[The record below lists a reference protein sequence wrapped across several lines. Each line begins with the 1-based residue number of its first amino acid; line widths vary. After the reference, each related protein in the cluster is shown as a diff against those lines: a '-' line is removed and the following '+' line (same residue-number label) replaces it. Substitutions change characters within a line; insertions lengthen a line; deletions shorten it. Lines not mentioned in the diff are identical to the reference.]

1 MLRWLSVRITKLCFR
16 ALRDGSAVVSPLMA
30 LMIIPIAGA
39 TAMATEM
46 GQWYYFQRAMQNAAD
61 AAALAAAITNNN
73 TGSGSTSL
81 AEGRAAAAKFGFE
94 DGEDNTEVD
103 IAVVTCPTGAA
114 AGAICYEASLSK
126 VLPIT
131 LSALV
136 GFRGNEND
144 GFAQRIPAVAVTTT
158 AGSAEDAC
166 IWSLSPGANSFTSNG
181 GPKPDLAGCSIV
193 SNGDATCNGH
203 DLGADVGAAVGTST
217 GCGET
222 QVSGVEAPE
231 DKYADLADNIPA
243 NDCGGSYATIPAKKS
258 DPALPA
264 NNVLTAAN
272 ANTRKCGDV
281 QLSGDVT
288 LTGSNTLVIFN
299 GTLDL
304 NGHNLRTASG
314 ATATIIFSGDNAA
327 SAVRGP
333 SDSSTG
339 TVVPALDITAPS
351 SGTWQDIAIYQDPR
365 MTPPASSLD
374 ITYTGND
381 PTWDI
386 SGHVYLPR
394 SNVTFSGAV
403 NKSSTGHACFV
414 LVAWTILVNGTG
426 SIFADNNACSEN
438 GPGPTVGADTREKLV
453 L

>member
-1 MLRWLSVRITKLCFR
+1 MLRKLGARISRLCFR
-16 ALRDGSAVVSPLMA
+16 ALRDRNAVVSPLMA

-61 AAALAAAITNNN
+61 AAALAAAINNSS
-73 TGSGSTSL
+73 TGSTFE
-81 AEGRAAAAKFGFE
+81 AEGKAAAAKFGFI
-94 DGEDNTEVD
+94 DGANNTSVD

-114 AGAICYEASLSK
+114 AGATCYEAALSK

-136 GFRGNEND
+136 GFRGDEND
-144 GFAQRIPAVAVTTT
+144 GFAQRIPASAVATT
-158 AGSAEDAC
+158 AGAAKEAC
-166 IWSLSPGANSFTSNG
+166 IWSLSSGANSFTSNG

-193 SNGDATCNGH
+193 SNGNATCNGH
-203 DLGADVGAAVGTST
+203 DLGADVGIAVGVSS
-217 GCGET
+217 GCGAT
-222 QVSGVEAPE
+222 QVSGAAAPE
-231 DKYADLADNIPA
+231 DKYDDLAPNIPA
-243 NDCGGSYATIPAKKS
+243 NNCSSYFKKPS
-258 DPALPA
+258 KPKDDALPVS
-264 NNVLTAAN
+264 NLLTAAN
-272 ANTRKCGDV
+272 ANTAKCGDT
-281 QLSGDVT
+281 QLTGNVT
-288 LTGSNTLVIFN
+288 LTGTNTLVIYN

-304 NGHNLRTASG
+304 NGFTLSTDSG
-314 ATATIIFSGDNAA
+314 ATATIIFSGTNDAN
-327 SAVRGP
+327 STVRAP
-333 SDSSTG
+333 SGSG
-339 TVVPALDITAPS
+339 TLNIAAPS

-365 MTPPASSLD
+365 MTPPASNLD
-374 ITYTGND
+374 VTYTGNN

-386 SGHVYLPR
+386 SGHVYLPK

-414 LVAWTILVNGTG
+414 LVAYTILVNGTG
-426 SIFADNNACSEN
+426 SIFADNDECSAG